1 MHLPGH
7 SYLWVIWGARIDP
20 GFSVPLSLLWE
31 WCGLGVPLRRGD
43 QAVYK
48 VKTALSIWASL
59 GFWFLCKNKWIGTI
73 CLMSSSDPLRV
84 SEGEVL
90 GCVLEGVDFNDFST
104 NRNRVKKT
112 GTSEGWFMQL
122 LAKAGVF
129 GPFLRVWGQQP
140 SRGPGSEEKYE
151 AWVPILIHV
160 QPVQLVSHLEEVVTF
175 IGGTEAQQTLWEWK
189 KEKENKTNTIN
200 EYKIYSDIHVLMS
213 WFRNK
218 MSSSLVKSGEK
229 LIPPT
234 LEILSNRME
243 IQTTL
248 RERLWELVHTS
259 QISGWCKFIYL
270 VIK

>member
-1 MHLPGH
+1 
-7 SYLWVIWGARIDP
+7 
-20 GFSVPLSLLWE
+20 
-31 WCGLGVPLRRGD
+31 
-43 QAVYK
+43 
-48 VKTALSIWASL
+48 
-59 GFWFLCKNKWIGTI
+59 
-73 CLMSSSDPLRV
+73 MSSSDPLRV
-84 SEGEVL
+84 SEGKVL
-90 GCVLEGVDFNDFST
+90 ECVLEGVDFNDFST
-104 NRNRVKKT
+104 NRNRVKKIE
-112 GTSEGWFMQL
+112 TSEGWFMQL

-129 GPFLRVWGQQP
+129 GPFFRVWGQQP
-140 SRGPGSEEKYE
+140 SRGPGSKEEYE
-151 AWVPILIHV
+151 TWVPILIHV
-160 QPVQLVSHLEEVVTF
+160 QPVQLVNHLEEVVTF

-229 LIPPT
+229 LMPPT

-259 QISGWCKFIYL
+259 QISG
-270 VIK
+270 